1 MADDDGSSS
10 AAGSGT
16 GAGGSGGGSMLVRV
30 NPSID
35 RVMSVVVDA
44 KLCIN
49 NRLHTLFSLR
59 FMQISDVS
67 VLLMDDVLHKLH
79 CLNYER
85 EYCEMKDVQPFH
97 RVYFAL
103 PSPHSG

>member
-1 MADDDGSSS
+1 MPQVAKADKF
-10 AAGSGT
+10 T
-16 GAGGSGGGSMLVRV
+16 GQT
-30 NPSID
+30 SILLGH
-35 RVMSVVVDA
+35 VCFV
-44 KLCIN
+44 
-49 NRLHTLFSLR
+49 
-59 FMQISDVS
+59 QISDIS
-67 VLLMDDVLHKLH
+67 VLIMDDVLHKLH